1 MTERISSPSN
11 PLIKRI
17 RLLTQRKHRMDEKAF
32 FVEGIAPTW
41 EAIRADPANVQ
52 VVIVAPE
59 LLTSESARQ
68 MLRTHAQSVRTVMVD
83 RAVFESF
90 AGRDNPSGLGA
101 IVRMNP
107 SSLDRLRVNQTS
119 LFIALEGVTN
129 PGNLGT
135 IIRTADAVNASGVH
149 LIGETTDEY
158 HPGAV
163 KAGMG
168 ALFHV
173 PIVHLESPENLFAW
187 CESSGVGV
195 VTTSAHAELLYSQV
209 EYRLPLVFL
218 FGSEGEGLSS
228 ELLARG
234 SRSVRIPMLG
244 SATSLN
250 LAVAVG
256 VLLYEVR
263 RQSGSSI

>member
-1 MTERISSPSN
+1 MNESISSPSN

-17 RLLTQRKHRMDEKAF
+17 RRLAQHKHRAEEKAF

-41 EAIRADPANVQ
+41 EAIQADPANVQ
-52 VVIVAPE
+52 VVVVAPE
-59 LLTSESARQ
+59 LLTSESAQ
-68 MLRTHAQSVRTVMVD
+68 EMLRTNAQKARTVSVA

-107 SSLDRLRVNQTS
+107 GSLDRLRVNQSS
-119 LFIALEGVTN
+119 LFVALEDVAN

-135 IIRTADAVNASGVH
+135 IIRTADAVNAAGVF

-163 KAGMG
+163 KASMG
-168 ALFHV
+168 ALFHI
-173 PIVHLESPENLFAW
+173 PIVHLERAENLFAW
-187 CESSGVGV
+187 TESVGVGV
-195 VTTSAHAELLYSQV
+195 ITTSAHAEQTYTEV
-209 EYRLPLVFL
+209 EYRPPLALL
-218 FGSEGEGLSS
+218 FGSESEGLSS
-228 ELLARG
+228 ELIARG
-234 SRSVRIPMLG
+234 SHSVKIPMLG
-244 SATSLN
+244 SVTSLN

-263 RQSGSSI
+263 RQSGIGT